1 MMVVVLK
8 HMLLLGA
15 ENTQFMH
22 LIDSV
27 TCIVSHYRN
36 SALAFIRASSFRKA
50 KQRCLHVSEMWA
62 AGNCLQP
69 SVYYITKTVFF

>member
-1 MMVVVLK
+1 MK

-15 ENTQFMH
+15 EVTQLMY

-36 SALAFIRASSFRKA
+36 SALVFIPASSVRTA
-50 KQRCLHVSEMWA
+50 KQRYLYVS
-62 AGNCLQP
+62 GNVGCR
-69 SVYYITKTVFF
+69 